1 MTKYTFKAIALKK
14 IVVSF
19 LLVVLLIGTTACSS
33 SKISKAKSEVDYSNG
48 KREVGLLYSK
58 SKSVKSLDSIDDFV
72 NPKQQEELLDP
83 KEIPAVRQPTI
94 NRADP
99 DNRLL
104 EKTKQMF
111 KDASNF

>member
-1 MTKYTFKAIALKK
+1 MAKYSSRAIAFKR

-19 LLVVLLIGTTACSS
+19 LLGILLIGSTACSNGT
-33 SKISKAKSEVDYSNG
+33 ISQAKSEVDYSNG

-72 NPKQQEELLDP
+72 SPEQQEELLDP
-83 KEIPAVRQPTI
+83 KEIPALQQPMI